1 MPQEI
6 VTRLFRSLRGLVTND
21 VLRMATLLALAAFA
35 LDSASKSW
43 ALQNLGDAT
52 VPLGGLVLGLERNEG
67 FAFSA
72 GAGLVPTW
80 LVAGARLAVLV
91 LIILAARGVAA
102 SSRRYACGVGLL
114 LAGGLGNTVDLLFR
128 DGAVVDF
135 IGAGPLVLGW
145 ADRVVHTYFVFNAGD
160 LAILI
165 GLVLVAPL
173 IRETGRSLQRRLGGV
188 LTFGRTA

>member
-1 MPQEI
+1 MQ
-6 VTRLFRSLRGLVTND
+6 RSLGRRVIGATRRLLTND

-43 ALQNLGDAT
+43 ALQNLEDMT
-52 VPLGGLVLGLERNEG
+52 VPVGGLVFGVERNEG

-72 GAGLVPTW
+72 GAGLIPTW
-80 LVAGARLAVLV
+80 LVAGARLAVLL

-102 SSRRYACGVGLL
+102 SSRRYACGVALL
-114 LAGGLGNTVDLLFR
+114 LAGGFGNTVDLLFR

-145 ADRVVHTYFVFNAGD
+145 ADRIVHTYFVFNAGD

-165 GLVLVAPL
+165 GLVLVAPM
-173 IRETGRSLQRRLGGV
+173 IREMGRTLQGRLAAA
-188 LTFGRTA
+188 LPFGRTA

>member
-1 MPQEI
+1 MQRNLGK
-6 VTRLFRSLRGLVTND
+6 RLWSSVRRLLTND

-35 LDSASKSW
+35 LDSATKSW
-43 ALQNLGDAT
+43 ALQNLEDAT
-52 VPLGGLVLGLERNEG
+52 VPLGGLVLGVERNEG

-72 GAGLVPTW
+72 GAGVIPTW
-80 LVAGARLAVLV
+80 LVAGARLAVLL

-102 SSRRYACGVGLL
+102 SSRRYACGVALL

-145 ADRVVHTYFVFNAGD
+145 ADRIVHTYFVFNAGD
-160 LAILI
+160 LAILV
-165 GLVLVAPL
+165 GLVLVAPM
-173 IRETGRSLQRRLGGV
+173 IRDLGRRFQGRLAAA
-188 LTFGRTA
+188 LPFRPAA